1 MVDGLSG
8 VDVSAHEVEF
18 HGIGFECGGVED
30 VEFEG
35 EGVVGEFGSDEVAG
49 GEQRAKPHVAAVVA
63 EAQVV
68 A

>member
-1 MVDGLSG
+1 MGLDSN
-8 VDVSAHEVEF
+8 VAESKMSSSR
-18 HGIGFECGGVED
+18 
-30 VEFEG
+30 G

-68 A
+68 AQHAARLTGFEVASET